1 MLDGLIVVKYNNV
14 AVVTPLGLIS
24 KLKLVTEIE
33 LETSVFRIL
42 RMKQYLSGPHYLF
55 YSSLFVAKTIKQR
68 LINFIDD

>member
-14 AVVTPLGLIS
+14 VVVTRFGLIS

-42 RMKQYLSGPHYLF
+42 RMKQYLSGPQYLF
-55 YSSLFVAKTIKQR
+55 YFSLFVAKTIKQW
-68 LINFIDD
+68 LINFIDN